1 MKTLLRIILV
11 FLFAGSVSAQTS
23 TNQLTANEYMKK
35 IPAQPGNI
43 CLCDV
48 SVKDAFLSSVST
60 LRQTIVEDADTR
72 ERQLSE
78 FMESKEGDIKSNMVK
93 MSGMSEEDVKK
104 LQSGK
109 KMTQA
114 EKMEMANKMM
124 QQQTNISMDEAKN
137 LQKMSKAG
145 KEAWAQGY
153 ATEQQAMAQAGV
165 KPKNQMGDMAMAMSS
180 NVAEQTALATKLQ
193 TLQSDLQ
200 QKFEVL
206 KGEAQAEKAQMDKEL
221 EPYYK
226 IINSNNG
233 EGATQKMVDEDKKAR
248 AQVKARQDKYCEK
261 MTPKM
266 QAFLAESGATVENA
280 LPDYERMDE
289 LKYQSVENPAGK
301 KLERKVTG
309 IESIKAVA
317 FYLGFVEETFIFRLN

>member
-1 MKTLLRIILV
+1 MKT
-11 FLFAGSVSAQTS
+11 FLQIVLAFSLTVSVSAQTT
-23 TNQLTANEYMKK
+23 TNQLTATEYMKN
-35 IPAQPGNI
+35 IPALPGNI

-48 SVKDAFLSSVST
+48 SVKDAFLSSVSI
-60 LRQTIVEDADTR
+60 LRQTIIEDADTR

-78 FMESKEGDIKSNMVK
+78 FMESKEGDIKSNMIK

-124 QQQTNISMDEAKN
+124 QQQTNTSMEEMKKV
-137 LQKMSKAG
+137 QKMSKTG
-145 KEAWAQGY
+145 QEAWAQGY
-153 ATEQQAMAQAGV
+153 AAEQQAMAQAGV
-165 KPKNQMGDMAMAMSS
+165 KQKNPIAETAMAMNSL
-180 NVAEQTALATKLQ
+180 VGEQQALAVKIQ
-193 TLQSDLQ
+193 TMQADLQ
-200 QKFEVL
+200 QKFEAL
-206 KGEAQAEKAQMDKEL
+206 KGEAQAEKVLMDKEL
-221 EPYYK
+221 QPYYK
-226 IINSNNG
+226 IMNSNNG
-233 EGATQKMVDEDKKAR
+233 EGATRKMVDDDKKAR
-248 AQVKARQDKYCEK
+248 AQVKIRQDKYCEK

-266 QAFLAESGATVENA
+266 LEFLAESRTTVENA
-280 LPDYERMDE
+280 LPDYERLDE

-317 FYLGFVEETFIFRLN
+317 FYLGFVEETFKFRLN

>member
-1 MKTLLRIILV
+1 MKI
-11 FLFAGSVSAQTS
+11 FLWIVLALFLAGAVSAQTTS
-23 TNQLTANEYMKK
+23 QQLTAAEYMKK
-35 IPAQPGNI
+35 TPAVPGVI
-43 CLCDV
+43 CHCDP
-48 SVKDAFLSSVST
+48 SVKDAFLTSVST
-60 LRQTIVEDADTR
+60 LRQTIMEDADQR
-72 ERQLSE
+72 ERQMAD
-78 FMESKEGDIKSNMVK
+78 FMQSKEGDIKANMVK
-93 MSGMSEEDVKK
+93 NSGISDEDMKK

-109 KMTQA
+109 KMTQE

-153 ATEQQAMAQAGV
+153 ATEQQAAAQAGV
-165 KPKNQMGDMAMAMSS
+165 KPKNPMGDMVMAMNS

-200 QKFEVL
+200 QKLDAL
-206 KGEAQAEKAQMDKEL
+206 KVEGQAEKAQMNNEL
-221 EPYYK
+221 QPYYK

-248 AQVKARQDKYCEK
+248 AQVKLRQDKYCEK
-261 MTPKM
+261 LTPKM
-266 QAFLAESGATVENA
+266 LSFLAESRSVVENA
-280 LPDYERMDE
+280 LPDYDRMDE
-289 LKYQSVENPAGK
+289 LKYQAVENPAGK

>member
-1 MKTLLRIILV
+1 MKFFLWIVLAFLL
-11 FLFAGSVSAQTS
+11 ACSVSAQTNTGQIS
-23 TNQLTANEYMKK
+23 AAGYMKK
-35 IPAQPGNI
+35 IPAAPDKV
-43 CLCDV
+43 CLCDE

-60 LRQTIVEDADTR
+60 LRQTIIEDADQR
-72 ERQLSE
+72 ERQMAD
-78 FMESKEGDIKSNMVK
+78 FMQSKEGDIKANMVK
-93 MSGMSEEDVKK
+93 NSGISDEDMKK

-145 KEAWAQGY
+145 QEAWAQGY
-153 ATEQQAMAQAGV
+153 ASEQQAMAQAGV
-165 KPKNQMGDMAMAMSS
+165 KQKNPMGEMAIAMNK

-200 QKFEVL
+200 QKFDAL
-206 KGEAQAEKAQMDKEL
+206 KGEAQAEKAQMDNEL
-221 EPYYK
+221 QSYYK
-226 IINSNNG
+226 IINNNNG
-233 EGATQKMVDEDKKAR
+233 EGASQKMIDEDKKAR
-248 AQVKARQDKYCEK
+248 AQIKVRQDKYCEK

-266 QAFLAESGATVENA
+266 LAFLAESRSVVENA
-280 LPDYERMDE
+280 LPDYDRMDE

-309 IESIKAVA
+309 IESVKAVA
-317 FYLGFVEETFIFRLN
+317 FYLGFVEETFTFRLN

>member
-1 MKTLLRIILV
+1 MKT
-11 FLFAGSVSAQTS
+11 FLCIVLALFLIGAVSAQT
-23 TNQLTANEYMKK
+23 TTKPLTSSEYMQK
-35 IPAQPGNI
+35 IPALPEKI
-43 CLCDV
+43 CTCT
-48 SVKDAFLSSVST
+48 SETRNTFQTSVSE
-60 LRQTIVEDADTR
+60 LRKAMVEDADER

-109 KMTQA
+109 KMPQA

-124 QQQTNISMDEAKN
+124 QQQTNISMEEMKKV
-137 LQKMSKAG
+137 QKMSKTG
-145 KEAWAQGY
+145 QEAWAQGY
-153 ATEQQAMAQAGV
+153 AAEQQAMAQAGV
-165 KPKNQMGDMAMAMSS
+165 KQKNPMAETAMAMNSL
-180 NVAEQTALATKLQ
+180 VGEQQALAAKIQ
-193 TLQSDLQ
+193 TMQADLQ
-200 QKFEVL
+200 QKFEAL
-206 KGEAQAEKAQMDKEL
+206 KGEAQAEKALMDKEL
-221 EPYYK
+221 QPYYK

-233 EGATQKMVDEDKKAR
+233 EGATQKMVDDDKKAR
-248 AQVKARQDKYCEK
+248 AQVKIRQDKYCEK

-266 QAFLAESGATVENA
+266 VAFLAESRTTVENA